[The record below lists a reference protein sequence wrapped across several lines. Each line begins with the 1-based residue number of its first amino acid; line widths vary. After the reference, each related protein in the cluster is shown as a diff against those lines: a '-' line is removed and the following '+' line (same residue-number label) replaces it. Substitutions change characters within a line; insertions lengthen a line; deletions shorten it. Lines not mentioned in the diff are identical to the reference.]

1 MNVLFISHKPPYP
14 IVDGGCHAM
23 DRMLRDF
30 SFSYPN
36 ASITYLS
43 LETEKHPS
51 NINTIPPEFG
61 NNIEFIHTKISTK
74 INPIAALIHLFNSK
88 SYNISRFKKENV
100 STLIKSLI
108 SKEKY
113 ELIVFESLFAG
124 AYIDEI
130 KNLSNAKL
138 IYRAHNIEHKI
149 WEDLSKG
156 EANPLKKRYLKHLS
170 KRLKTFEFTFLNK
183 VDLIM
188 SISDMDQSIFV
199 KNTHTDCNYI
209 PVSMPSKAK
218 YNGVKNALCFLGAF
232 NWMPNKEGVSW
243 YVNNVHEELIT
254 KFPNVTLEIA
264 GSFSDE
270 ISHLSEKPNIRLH
283 GFVNSSMDFIS
294 SHGIFIAPI
303 LSGSGVKMK
312 VLEAMSLGVPCV
324 LSKKASEGL
333 NLPSIIPICNSKEEF
348 IEKLSLLLV
357 DEGLCNKIGLAGQE
371 FIQRE
376 FSTNVVSEK
385 LMNSLKL

>member
-1 MNVLFISHKPPYP
+1 MKVLFLSHKPPYP

-36 ASITYLS
+36 ATITYLS

-51 NINTIPPEFG
+51 DVKSIPPEFG
-61 NNIEFIHTKISTK
+61 SNIDFINTKISTR

-88 SYNISRFKKENV
+88 SYNISRFKKKSV
-100 STLIKSLI
+100 TTLIKSLI
-108 SKEKY
+108 SKKEY
-113 ELIVFESLFAG
+113 DVVVFESLFAG
-124 AYIDEI
+124 AYVDEI
-130 KNLSNAKL
+130 KNLSKAKL

-156 EANPLKKRYLKHLS
+156 ESNPLKKRYLKHLS
-170 KRLKTFEFTFLNK
+170 IRLKTFELTFLKK
-183 VDLIM
+183 VNLIM
-188 SISDMDQSIFV
+188 SISEMDQSIFT
-199 KNTHTDCNYI
+199 KNTNTNCKYI
-209 PVSMPSKAK
+209 PVSMPSNAK
-218 YNGVKNALCFLGAF
+218 YSGIKNSLCFLGAF
-232 NWMPNKEGVSW
+232 NWMPNKEGISW
-243 YVNNVHEELIT
+243 YVNTIHDELVN
-254 KFPNVTLEIA
+254 KFPKLNLEIA

-270 ISHLSEKPNIRLH
+270 ISNLSEKPNIRLH
-283 GFVNSSMDFIS
+283 GFVDSSMDFIS

-357 DEGLCNKIGLAGQE
+357 DEGLCEKIGLAGQE
-371 FIQRE
+371 FIQKE
-376 FSTNVVSEK
+376 FSTDVVSKK
-385 LMNSLKL
+385 LITSLKL

>member
-1 MNVLFISHKPPYP
+1 MKVLFISHKPPYP

-30 SFSYPN
+30 LFSLPN

-51 NINTIPPEFG
+51 NINSIPPELAG
-61 NNIEFIHTKISTK
+61 KIDFINTKISTK
-74 INPIAALIHLFNSK
+74 INPIAALIHLFNNK
-88 SYNISRFKKENV
+88 SYNISRFKKKSV
-100 STLIKSLI
+100 ITHIKSLI
-108 SKEKY
+108 AEKKY
-113 ELIVFESLFAG
+113 DVIVFESLFAG
-124 AYIDEI
+124 AYVDEI

-149 WEDLSKG
+149 WQDLSNR
-156 EANPLKKRYLKHLS
+156 ESNPLKKRYLKHLS
-170 KRLKTFEFTFLNK
+170 NRLKTFEFTFLNK
-183 VDLIM
+183 INLIM
-188 SISDMDQSIFV
+188 SISEMDQSIFE
-199 KNTHTDCNYI
+199 KNTQTECKYI
-209 PVSMPSKAK
+209 PVSMPSKAI
-218 YNGVKNALCFLGAF
+218 YNGINDSLCFLGAF
-232 NWMPNKEGVSW
+232 NWMPNKEGLLW
-243 YVNNVHEELIT
+243 YVNNVHDHLLK
-254 KFPNVTLEIA
+254 KFPNLNLEIA

-270 ISHLSEKPNIRLH
+270 ISQLSEKPNIRLH
-283 GFVNSSMDFIS
+283 GFVKSSMDFIS

-333 NLPSIIPICNSKEEF
+333 NLPSIIPVCNSKEEF

-357 DEGLCNKIGLAGQE
+357 DQGLCNKIGLAGQE
-371 FIQRE
+371 FIQKE
-376 FSTNVVSEK
+376 FSTNIVSKK
-385 LMNSLKL
+385 LINSLKL

>member
-1 MNVLFISHKPPYP
+1 MKVLFISHKPPYP

-30 SFSYPN
+30 SFSYSN

-43 LETEKHPS
+43 IETEKHPYD
-51 NINTIPPEFG
+51 INTIPPELG
-61 NNIEFIHTKISTK
+61 SKIDFIHSKISTK
-74 INPIAALIHLFNSK
+74 INPIAALIHLFNGK
-88 SYNISRFKKENV
+88 SYNISRFKKKSV

-108 SKEKY
+108 SKEKF

-124 AYIDEI
+124 AYVDEI
-130 KNLSNAKL
+130 KSFSSAKL

-156 EANPLKKRYLKHLS
+156 ESNPLKKRYLKHLS
-170 KRLKTFEFTFLNK
+170 NRLKTFEFTFLNK

-188 SISDMDQSIFV
+188 SISEMDQSIFE
-199 KNTHTDCNYI
+199 KNTHTDCKYI
-209 PVSMPSKAK
+209 PVSMPSKTK
-218 YNGVKNALCFLGAF
+218 YNGVKNSLCFLGAF

-243 YVNNVHEELIT
+243 YVNNVHGDLIT
-254 KFPNVTLEIA
+254 KFPKLNLEIA

-324 LSKKASEGL
+324 LSEKASEGL
-333 NLPSIIPICNSKEEF
+333 NLPSIIPICTSKEEF

>member
-30 SFSYPN
+30 SLSYPN

-156 EANPLKKRYLKHLS
+156 ESNPLKKRYLK
-170 KRLKTFEFTFLNK
+170 
-183 VDLIM
+183 
-188 SISDMDQSIFV
+188 
-199 KNTHTDCNYI
+199 
-209 PVSMPSKAK
+209 
-218 YNGVKNALCFLGAF
+218 
-232 NWMPNKEGVSW
+232 
-243 YVNNVHEELIT
+243 
-254 KFPNVTLEIA
+254 
-264 GSFSDE
+264 
-270 ISHLSEKPNIRLH
+270 
-283 GFVNSSMDFIS
+283 
-294 SHGIFIAPI
+294 
-303 LSGSGVKMK
+303 
-312 VLEAMSLGVPCV
+312 
-324 LSKKASEGL
+324 
-333 NLPSIIPICNSKEEF
+333 
-348 IEKLSLLLV
+348 LL
-357 DEGLCNKIGLAGQE
+357 Q
-371 FIQRE
+371 
-376 FSTNVVSEK
+376 
-385 LMNSLKL
+385 

>member
-1 MNVLFISHKPPYP
+1 
-14 IVDGGCHAM
+14 
-23 DRMLRDF
+23 
-30 SFSYPN
+30 
-36 ASITYLS
+36 
-43 LETEKHPS
+43 
-51 NINTIPPEFG
+51 
-61 NNIEFIHTKISTK
+61 
-74 INPIAALIHLFNSK
+74 
-88 SYNISRFKKENV
+88 
-100 STLIKSLI
+100 
-108 SKEKY
+108 
-113 ELIVFESLFAG
+113 
-124 AYIDEI
+124 
-130 KNLSNAKL
+130 
-138 IYRAHNIEHKI
+138 
-149 WEDLSKG
+149 
-156 EANPLKKRYLKHLS
+156 
-170 KRLKTFEFTFLNK
+170 
-183 VDLIM
+183 
-188 SISDMDQSIFV
+188 
-199 KNTHTDCNYI
+199 
-209 PVSMPSKAK
+209 
-218 YNGVKNALCFLGAF
+218 
-232 NWMPNKEGVSW
+232 
-243 YVNNVHEELIT
+243 
-254 KFPNVTLEIA
+254 VTLEIA

-333 NLPSIIPICNSKEEF
+333 NLPSLIPICNSKEEF

>member
-1 MNVLFISHKPPYP
+1 MKVLFLSHKPPYP

-36 ASITYLS
+36 ATITYLS

-51 NINTIPPEFG
+51 DVKSIPPEFG
-61 NNIEFIHTKISTK
+61 SNIDFINTKISTR

-88 SYNISRFKKENV
+88 SYNISRFKKKSV
-100 STLIKSLI
+100 TTLIKSLI
-108 SKEKY
+108 SKKEY
-113 ELIVFESLFAG
+113 DVVVFESLFAG
-124 AYIDEI
+124 AYVDEI
-130 KNLSNAKL
+130 KNLSKAKL

-156 EANPLKKRYLKHLS
+156 ESNPLKKRYLKHLS
-170 KRLKTFEFTFLNK
+170 IRLKTFELTFLKK
-183 VDLIM
+183 VNLIM
-188 SISDMDQSIFV
+188 SISEMDQSIFT
-199 KNTHTDCNYI
+199 KNTNTNCKYI
-209 PVSMPSKAK
+209 PVSMPSNAK
-218 YNGVKNALCFLGAF
+218 YSGIKNSLCFLGAF
-232 NWMPNKEGVSW
+232 NWMPNKEGISW
-243 YVNNVHEELIT
+243 YVNTIHDELVN
-254 KFPNVTLEIA
+254 KFPKLNLEIA

-270 ISHLSEKPNIRLH
+270 ISNLSEKPNIRLH
-283 GFVNSSMDFIS
+283 GFVDSSMDFIS

-324 LSKKASEGL
+324 LSKKAAEGL
-333 NLPSIIPICNSKEEF
+333 SLPSVIPVCNSKEEF

-357 DEGLCNKIGLAGQE
+357 DEGLCEKIGLAGQE
-371 FIQRE
+371 FIQKE
-376 FSTNVVSEK
+376 FSTDVVSKK
-385 LMNSLKL
+385 LITSLKL

>member
-1 MNVLFISHKPPYP
+1 MKVLFLSHKPPYP

-36 ASITYLS
+36 ATITYLS

-51 NINTIPPEFG
+51 DVKSIPPEFG
-61 NNIEFIHTKISTK
+61 SNIDFINTKISTR

-88 SYNISRFKKENV
+88 SYNISRFKKKSV
-100 STLIKSLI
+100 TTLIKSLI
-108 SKEKY
+108 SKKEY
-113 ELIVFESLFAG
+113 DVVVFESLFAG
-124 AYIDEI
+124 AYVDEI
-130 KNLSNAKL
+130 KNLSKAKL

-156 EANPLKKRYLKHLS
+156 ESNPLKKRYLKHLS
-170 KRLKTFEFTFLNK
+170 IRLKTFELTFLKK
-183 VDLIM
+183 VNLIM
-188 SISDMDQSIFV
+188 SISEMDQSIFT
-199 KNTHTDCNYI
+199 KNTNTNCKYI
-209 PVSMPSKAK
+209 PVSMPSNAK
-218 YNGVKNALCFLGAF
+218 YSGIKNSLCFLGAF
-232 NWMPNKEGVSW
+232 NWMPNKEGISW
-243 YVNNVHEELIT
+243 YVNTIHDELVN
-254 KFPNVTLEIA
+254 KFPKLNLEIA

-270 ISHLSEKPNIRLH
+270 ISNLSEKPNIRLH
-283 GFVNSSMDFIS
+283 GFVDSSMDFIS

-324 LSKKASEGL
+324 LSKKAAEGL
-333 NLPSIIPICNSKEEF
+333 SLPSVIPVCNSKEAF

-357 DEGLCNKIGLAGQE
+357 DEGLCEKIGLAGQE
-371 FIQRE
+371 FIQKE
-376 FSTNVVSEK
+376 FSTDVVSKK
-385 LMNSLKL
+385 LITSLKL